1 MKRINEM
8 EYAAIKALLNKGYEG
23 TKVSEIV
30 GRGRNVVCD
39 VNTTGSY
46 AEYIAKRRQRKAR
59 AKSKA
64 IQRQLPLDE
73 SRRPEVTGNANVIDL
88 RQSIWIKYNALYDE
102 LMLYRRTPTGKT
114 TDEIRDL
121 NMAVYKLEE
130 AEMWLKRHW

>member
-1 MKRINEM
+1 MKKINEM

-30 GRGRNVVCD
+30 GRGRNVVSD

-46 AEYIAKRRQRKAR
+46 AEYMAKRRQRRVR
-59 AKSKA
+59 AKNKA

-73 SRRPEVTGNANVIDL
+73 SKKFEATGKGNVIDL
-88 RQSIWIKYNALYDE
+88 RQSIWVKYNALYDE
-102 LMLYRRTPTGKT
+102 LVLYRRTPTGKT